1 MVKSLLHRPYL
12 LAGIAAGLA
21 LYLLGIPL
29 VPRRI
34 TRVLIAWDGG
44 LAMYLCLSLL
54 FMRDASVA
62 RMRQRAVLHKVGDRL
77 VLLAAILASVASIGA
92 LVTELSTDKGYPPR
106 LFLAAGTVVL
116 SWLFVQIVFA
126 MHYAH
131 RYYLPDEKGRS
142 RRGLA
147 FGGESDPD
155 YWDFVHFSIVIG
167 ATSQTAD
174 IAFTSRPMRR
184 IGTLHTLVAFAF
196 NTAILATMIN
206 LAANIIF

>member
-1 MVKSLLHRPYL
+1 MVKSLLRRPYL

-21 LYLLGIPL
+21 LYFLSMPF
-29 VPRRI
+29 VDRPI
-34 TRVLIAWDGG
+34 TRALIAWDGG
-44 LAMYLCLSLL
+44 LAMFLCLSLL
-54 FMRDASVA
+54 FMRDANVSRLKRRA
-62 RMRQRAVLHKVGDRL
+62 AEHKIGDRAVLC
-77 VLLAAILASVASIGA
+77 AAILAAVASIGA
-92 LVTELSTDKGYPPR
+92 LAAELSTDKGYPPR

-131 RYYLPDEKGRS
+131 RYYLPDERGKPAA
-142 RRGLA
+142 GLA
-147 FGGESDPD
+147 FGGECEPD

-174 IAFTSRPMRR
+174 IAFMSREMRR
-184 IGTLHTLVAFAF
+184 VGTLHTLAAFAF

-206 LAANIIF
+206 LAANVIF

>member
-1 MVKSLLHRPYL
+1 MLKSLLRRPYL
-12 LAGIAAGLA
+12 LAGIAAGVV
-21 LYLLGIPL
+21 LYFLGVAFVARP
-29 VPRRI
+29 I

-44 LAMYLCLSLL
+44 LAMFLCLSSL
-54 FMRDASVA
+54 FMRDANVA
-62 RMRQRAVLHKVGDRL
+62 RLKQRAVEHKVGDRA
-77 VLLAAILASVASIGA
+77 VLCAAILAAVASIGA
-92 LVTELSTDKGYPPR
+92 LVAELSTDKGYPPR

-131 RYYLPDEKGRS
+131 RFYLPDEQGRAS
-142 RRGLA
+142 GGLA
-147 FGGESDPD
+147 FGGETEPD

-174 IAFTSRPMRR
+174 VTFMSREMRR
-184 IGTLHTLVAFAF
+184 VGTLHTLAAFAF